1 MYYGIPDI
9 HTPEGD
15 SAEDSRVNFDL
26 SLRLCVHHIDVCSSK
41 VFESIMLASIGYFSL
56 HVVSETC
63 F

>member
-15 SAEDSRVNFDL
+15 SAEDSCANFVL
-26 SLRLCVHHIDVCSSK
+26 SLRICVHHVDVCSSK
-41 VFESIMLASIGYFSL
+41 IFESIMLASIGYFSL

-63 F
+63 L